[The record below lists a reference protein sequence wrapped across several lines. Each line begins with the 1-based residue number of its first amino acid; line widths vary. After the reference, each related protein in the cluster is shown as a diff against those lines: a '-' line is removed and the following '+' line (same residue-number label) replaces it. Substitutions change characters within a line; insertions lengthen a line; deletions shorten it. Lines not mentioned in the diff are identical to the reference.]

1 MLEQAGWRLLGI
13 RLGGHLA
20 DDRRDR
26 RLWRETRDQL
36 SDPARGLAG
45 GLGQH
50 RGDVL
55 RSHMRREK
63 SQPGQVGLEEDAR
76 KTDAVEMRQGTERAF
91 PPRLGNTREGQRAK
105 SSSENEQDT

>member
-1 MLEQAGWRLLGI
+1 MLEKAGWRLLGI

-20 DDRRDR
+20 DDRRDG

-36 SDPARGLAG
+36 FDLARGLAG

-63 SQPGQVGLEEDAR
+63 SQPGQVHA
-76 KTDAVEMRQGTERAF
+76 A
-91 PPRLGNTREGQRAK
+91 RAK
-105 SSSENEQDT
+105 RIQDGWQATSRARRWSVSTAR